1 MSASDNAQQGAEV
14 ADPSALVSAYNAVFS
29 VRGGAA
35 LASPGS
41 HVGYVEDRLR
51 VLVGAPPFAP
61 LDLARVRALPQPD
74 LLKLLFRAVA
84 GAYITGPSALRA
96 DVCRIQSDQAT
107 GALEVTRSGGDHEAV
122 LTVIAVVLL
131 CVLGAMMYRRD
142 RGARGV

>member
-1 MSASDNAQQGAEV
+1 MSEEV
-14 ADPSALVSAYNAVFS
+14 ADPSALVDAYNAVFS
-29 VRGGAA
+29 VRGGAP

-61 LDLARVRALPQPD
+61 LDLAAVRALPQPEF
-74 LLKLLFRAVA
+74 LRLLFRAVA
-84 GAYITGPSALRA
+84 GAYITGGPSALRA
-96 DVCRIQSDQAT
+96 DACRLQSDQAT
-107 GALEVTRSGGDHEAV
+107 GALEVTRAGGDHEAA